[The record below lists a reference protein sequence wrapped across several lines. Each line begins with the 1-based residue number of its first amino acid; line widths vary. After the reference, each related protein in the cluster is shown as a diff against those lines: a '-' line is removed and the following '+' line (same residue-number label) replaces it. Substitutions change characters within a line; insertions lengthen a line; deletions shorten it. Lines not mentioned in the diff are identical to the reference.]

1 MSGLIREV
9 IWPVLIDDSTGNQF
23 TCSKFKSSKF
33 LDSLYN
39 NYQFIHN
46 KHCLTLKE
54 IHKISR
60 GFNSILF
67 QKNSRNQ
74 IFPFEKFY

>member
-9 IWPVLIDDSTGNQF
+9 IWPVLIDDSNQF

-46 KHCLTLKE
+46 KHCLTLKV
-54 IHKISR
+54 HKISR